1 MPGYKVLLLDNTD
14 VIQHFLRSADRK
26 CRDHDIAALIQRL
39 LNHAGKFFHVIAC
52 ILVEPTAV
60 SALHDNIIR
69 LTDVLRAANEW
80 LVFVTD
86 IT

>member
-39 LNHAGKFFHVIAC
+39 LNLASKFFHLIDR
-52 ILVEPTAV
+52 ILVEPTALIT
-60 SALHDNIIR
+60 LHDNII
-69 LTDVLRAANEW
+69 LLKDELRAADER